1 MENRNLPA
9 VYKPR
14 GWAPFKLSYET
25 KRTLAAIAALFRYL
39 YRLNPHGF
47 MLTTLV
53 GVFAITVIGVMI
65 GAATPPTEANR
76 ASIMIVPIP
85 ERAPSV
91 PFPGNNSTFEGE
103 EVGVEP
109 FEPVPPMDK
118 APIKKY
124 PTTSPRKGGNL
135 TPQQFITKY
144 APIAQRLQKKY
155 GVPAS
160 VTLGQGLL
168 ESDNGNS
175 GLARK
180 ANNFFGIKCFS
191 KKHRACCIKSCD
203 DSNNDSFVIFESPE
217 AAFEGHSKF
226 LQKDR
231 YKGLKKNGNNYRAWA
246 YGLKKA
252 GYATNKRYPEIL
264 INLIQRHNL
273 SRFDR

>member
-1 MENRNLPA
+1 MQNRNLPA

-103 EVGVEP
+103 EVGTELTP
-109 FEPVPPMDK
+109 ESFPPPK
-118 APIKKY
+118 EEAH
-124 PTTSPRKGGNL
+124 PTTQNRKGDEL
-135 TPQQFITKY
+135 SPQQYIDRY
-144 APIAQRLQKKY
+144 SGIAVKQMKKY
-155 GVPAS
+155 GIPAS
-160 VTLGQGLL
+160 ITLAQGII
-168 ESDNGNS
+168 ESRSGNS
-175 GLARK
+175 TLAK
-180 ANNFFGIKCFS
+180 VANNHFGIKCFA
-191 KKHRACCIKSCD
+191 KRHKACCVKSYD
-203 DSNNDSFVIFESPE
+203 DSNADSFVIFGSPE
-217 AAFEGHSKF
+217 AAFKAHSQF

-231 YKGLKKNGNNYRAWA
+231 YKRLKKYGRNYAQWA
-246 YGLKKA
+246 YGLKA
-252 GYATNKRYPEIL
+252 CGYATDKTYGPKL
-264 INLIQRHNL
+264 ISIIKRHNL
-273 SRFDR
+273 ARFDK